1 MYDEKAKE
9 RNARYKKKSR
19 EQLTLDFPK
28 GTKEVYK
35 KYAEEIHSMSLT
47 KLFMWL
53 MEEDM
58 HENGYFPK
66 KDKSEN

>member
-1 MYDEKAKE
+1 MYDEKAKA
-9 RNARYKKKSR
+9 RNARYMKKNR
-19 EQLTLDFPK
+19 EHLTFNFPK

-35 KYAEEIHSMSLT
+35 KYAEEIHGMSLN

-58 HENGYFPK
+58 RENGYFPK
-66 KDKSEN
+66 KKE